1 MHLFYGF
8 QDPRSGD
15 RAYMGGSSPSSFG
28 PPPKNVIKKMGEAA
42 ILLTK
47 TNAITVTTYRELP
60 SFNNY

>member
-1 MHLFYGF
+1 
-8 QDPRSGD
+8 
-15 RAYMGGSSPSSFG
+15 MGGSSPSSFG